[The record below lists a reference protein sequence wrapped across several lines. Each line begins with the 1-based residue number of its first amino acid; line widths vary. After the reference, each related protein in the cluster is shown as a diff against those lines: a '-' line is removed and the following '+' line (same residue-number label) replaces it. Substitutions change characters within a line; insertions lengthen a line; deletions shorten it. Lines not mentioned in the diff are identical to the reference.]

1 MKEAT
6 KLRNALM
13 KTLCLKADM
22 TNATAGAEDSVNT
35 RIISPIC
42 IMDIAYGIWQEHVLA
57 TMNPQGE
64 VKACADVIKRI
75 WSTSISGEPP
85 AYGPGTARRAEC
97 TPSPFL
103 LTKSDFSSVQQ
114 SACRLVLCCYDSPE
128 CS

>member
-42 IMDIAYGIWQEHVLA
+42 IMDIAYGIW
-57 TMNPQGE
+57 
-64 VKACADVIKRI
+64 
-75 WSTSISGEPP
+75 
-85 AYGPGTARRAEC
+85 
-97 TPSPFL
+97 
-103 LTKSDFSSVQQ
+103 
-114 SACRLVLCCYDSPE
+114 
-128 CS
+128 